1 MFQIKLIVP
10 TTKNGTA
17 TITNAISNGVKC
29 DMTYTIF
36 DVNIDD
42 VKMKSGR

>member
-17 TITNAISNGVKC
+17 TITSAISNDVKC
-29 DMTYTIF
+29 DIIL
-36 DVNIDD
+36 N
-42 VKMKSGR
+42 KSLDC